1 MKFYINNLAELFS
14 LGIAIIYYPYLKGSV
29 MKWFLPFLVFITG
42 SELYAQNIGY
52 VLGNSDTPN
61 TKIYGFVTIVESVF
75 YGYFFY
81 TMTVKEIWK
90 KIILIISLINSFISI
105 IFFFFIAE
113 NPSYLITNLLF
124 LSICFSFISLT
135 YIYSKFISDEAAY
148 LLCEPG
154 FWVAFGVT
162 LFFSGVSVVFSLH
175 DFILKHNLTLFGV
188 KLYHIVPQ
196 ILSLPLY
203 LSISTAI
210 ILCKKKNRI
219 SL

>member
-1 MKFYINNLAELFS
+1 MKFNINNLAELFS
-14 LGIAIIYYPYLKGSV
+14 LVVAIIYYPYLKNSV
-29 MKWFLPFLVFITG
+29 MKWFLPFLAFVFVG
-42 SELYAQNIGY
+42 EMYAKYVGY
-52 VLGNSDTPN
+52 VLLRSN
-61 TKIYGFVTIVESVF
+61 TYVYSFITIVESIF

-81 TMTVKEIWK
+81 AITVKEISK
-90 KIILIISLINSFISI
+90 KVIFILSFINISISI
-105 IFFFFIAE
+105 IFLFLISY
-113 NPSYLITNLLF
+113 NPSYLFINLIF

-148 LLCEPG
+148 LLGEPG

-175 DFILKHNLTLFGV
+175 DFSMRHNLRLFGV

-196 ILSLPLY
+196 TLCVLLY

-210 ILCKKKNRI
+210 ILCKKKTRI

>member
-14 LGIAIIYYPYLKGSV
+14 LVVAIIYYPYIKNSV
-29 MKWFLPFLVFITG
+29 MKWFLPFLAFVFVG
-42 SELYAQNIGY
+42 EMYAKYIGY
-52 VLGNSDTPN
+52 VVGKSN
-61 TKIYGFVTIVESVF
+61 TEIYGFITIIEAIF

-81 TMTVKEIWK
+81 TITEKGISK
-90 KIILIISLINSFISI
+90 KIIFIISLVNISISI
-105 IFFFFIAE
+105 IFFFLISD
-113 NPSYLITNLLF
+113 NPSHLFTNLIF
-124 LSICFSFISLT
+124 LSILFCFISLT
-135 YIYSKFISDEAAY
+135 YIYSKFVNDEAAY
-148 LLCEPG
+148 LLGEPG

-175 DFILKHNLTLFGV
+175 DFSVQHNLTLFGF

-196 ILSLPLY
+196 TLCVLLY

-210 ILCKKKNRI
+210 ILCKKKTRI

>member
-1 MKFYINNLAELFS
+1 MKFHINNLAELFS
-14 LGIAIIYYPYLKGSV
+14 LGVAIIYYPYLKNSV
-29 MKWFLPFLVFITG
+29 MKWFLPFLAFVFVG
-42 SELYAQNIGY
+42 EMYAKYVGYMLGKSNIE
-52 VLGNSDTPN
+52 
-61 TKIYGFVTIVESVF
+61 IYGFITIVESVF

-81 TMTVKEIWK
+81 TITAKEFWK
-90 KIILIISLINSFISI
+90 KIVFIISLINISI
-105 IFFFFIAE
+105 SVIFFFFISD
-113 NPSYLITNLLF
+113 NPSHLFINLIF

-135 YIYSKFISDEAAY
+135 YIYSKFVSDEAAY
-148 LLCEPG
+148 LLGEPG

-175 DFILKHNLTLFGV
+175 DFSMKHNLTFLGV

-210 ILCKKKNRI
+210 VLCKKKTRI

>member
-14 LGIAIIYYPYLKGSV
+14 LVVAIIYYPYLKNSV
-29 MKWFLPFLVFITG
+29 MKWFLPFLAFVFIG
-42 SELYAQNIGY
+42 EIYAKYVGY
-52 VLGNSDTPN
+52 VLLRSNIDVYSF
-61 TKIYGFVTIVESVF
+61 IAIVESIF

-81 TMTVKEIWK
+81 TITINKIPK
-90 KIILIISLINSFISI
+90 KIIFIFSIINISVSIISFFLISY
-105 IFFFFIAE
+105 
-113 NPSYLITNLLF
+113 NPSYLFTNLMF

-135 YIYSKFISDEAAY
+135 YIYSKFVSDEAAN
-148 LLCEPG
+148 LLGEPG
-154 FWVAFGVT
+154 FWVAFGVA

-175 DFILKHNLTLFGV
+175 DFSVRHNLTLFGF

-196 ILSLPLY
+196 SLCVLLY

-210 ILCKKKNRI
+210 ILCKKKARI

>member
-1 MKFYINNLAELFS
+1 MKFNINNLAELFS
-14 LGIAIIYYPYLKGSV
+14 LVVAIIYYPYLKNSV
-29 MKWFLPFLVFITG
+29 MKWFLPFLAFVFVG
-42 SELYAQNIGY
+42 EMYAKYVGY
-52 VLGNSDTPN
+52 VLLRSN
-61 TKIYGFVTIVESVF
+61 TYVYSFITIVESIF

-81 TMTVKEIWK
+81 AITVKEISK
-90 KIILIISLINSFISI
+90 KIIFILSFINISISI
-105 IFFFFIAE
+105 IFLFLISY
-113 NPSYLITNLLF
+113 NPSYLFINLIF

-148 LLCEPG
+148 LLGEPG

-175 DFILKHNLTLFGV
+175 DFSMRHNLRLFGV

-196 ILSLPLY
+196 TLCVLLY
-203 LSISTAI
+203 LSISIAI
-210 ILCKKKNRI
+210 ILCKKKTRI

>member
-14 LGIAIIYYPYLKGSV
+14 LVVAIIYYPYLKGTV
-29 MKWFLPFLVFITG
+29 MKWFLPFLAFVFVG
-42 SELYAQNIGY
+42 EMYAKYVGY
-52 VLGNSDTPN
+52 VLGRSN
-61 TKIYGFVTIVESVF
+61 TEIYSFITIVESVF
-75 YGYFFY
+75 YGYFFH
-81 TMTVKEIWK
+81 TITLKERSK
-90 KIILIISLINSFISI
+90 KIIFIISLVNIAISV
-105 IFFFFIAE
+105 IFFFLISS
-113 NPSYLITNLLF
+113 NPSHLFTNLIF

-135 YIYSKFISDEAAY
+135 YIYSKFTSDEAAY
-148 LLCEPG
+148 LLSEPG

-175 DFILKHNLTLFGV
+175 DFAMKRNLTLLGV

>member
-14 LGIAIIYYPYLKGSV
+14 LVVAIIYYPYLKGSV
-29 MKWFLPFLVFITG
+29 MKWFLPFLAFVFVGEI
-42 SELYAQNIGY
+42 YAKYVGY
-52 VLGNSDTPN
+52 VLLKSN
-61 TKIYGFVTIVESVF
+61 TYVYSFITIVESIF

-81 TMTVKEIWK
+81 VITIKEILK
-90 KIILIISLINSFISI
+90 KIIFIFSFVNISISI
-105 IFFFFIAE
+105 IFFFLISY
-113 NPSYLITNLLF
+113 NPSYLFINLMF

-135 YIYSKFISDEAAY
+135 YIYSKFISEEAAY
-148 LLCEPG
+148 LLGEPG

-175 DFILKHNLTLFGV
+175 DFSLQNNLTLFGF

-196 ILSLPLY
+196 ALCLVLY

-210 ILCKKKNRI
+210 ILCKKKTRI
-219 SL
+219 SS

>member
-1 MKFYINNLAELFS
+1 MKFNINNLAELFS
-14 LGIAIIYYPYLKGSV
+14 LVVAIIYYSYLKNSV
-29 MKWFLPFLVFITG
+29 MKWFLPFLAFVFVG
-42 SELYAQNIGY
+42 EMYAKYVGY
-52 VLGNSDTPN
+52 VLLRSN
-61 TKIYGFVTIVESVF
+61 TYVYSCITIVESIF

-81 TMTVKEIWK
+81 AITVKEISK
-90 KIILIISLINSFISI
+90 KIIFILSCINIFISI
-105 IFFFFIAE
+105 FFLFLISY
-113 NPSYLITNLLF
+113 NPSYLFINLIF

-148 LLCEPG
+148 LLSEPG

-175 DFILKHNLTLFGV
+175 DFSMRHNLRLFGV

-196 ILSLPLY
+196 ALCVLLY

-210 ILCKKKNRI
+210 ILCKKKTRI

>member
-14 LGIAIIYYPYLKGSV
+14 LVIAIIYYPYLKASV
-29 MKWFLPFLVFITG
+29 MKWFLPFLAFVFAG
-42 SELYAQNIGY
+42 EMYAKYVGY
-52 VLGNSDTPN
+52 VLSMTN
-61 TKIYGFVTIVESVF
+61 TEIYGFIAIVESVF

-81 TMTVKEIWK
+81 TVTVKEIWK
-90 KIILIISLINSFISI
+90 KIILIISLINSFITI
-105 IFFFFIAE
+105 IFFFLIAE

-135 YIYSKFISDEAAY
+135 YIYSKFISDEAVY

>member
-14 LGIAIIYYPYLKGSV
+14 LVVAIVYYPHLKHSV
-29 MKWFLPFLVFITG
+29 MKWFLPFLAFVFAGEI
-42 SELYAQNIGY
+42 YAKYVGY
-52 VLGNSDTPN
+52 VLGKSN
-61 TKIYGFVTIVESVF
+61 TGIYGFITIIEAVF

-81 TMTVKEIWK
+81 TITEKQTSK
-90 KIILIISLINSFISI
+90 KIILVTSLVNVSISI
-105 IFFFFIAE
+105 AFFFFIAD
-113 NPSYLITNLLF
+113 NPSHLFTNLIF
-124 LSICFSFISLT
+124 LSIFFALISLT

-148 LLCEPG
+148 LLDEPG

-175 DFILKHNLTLFGV
+175 DFSMTHNLTFLGV

-203 LSISTAI
+203 FSISTAI
-210 ILCKKKNRI
+210 ILCRKKTRI
-219 SL
+219 S

>member
-1 MKFYINNLAELFS
+1 
-14 LGIAIIYYPYLKGSV
+14 
-29 MKWFLPFLVFITG
+29 MKWFLPFLAFVFVG
-42 SELYAQNIGY
+42 EMYAKYVGY
-52 VLGNSDTPN
+52 VLLRSN
-61 TKIYGFVTIVESVF
+61 TYVYSCITIVESIF

-81 TMTVKEIWK
+81 AITVKEISK
-90 KIILIISLINSFISI
+90 KIIFILSCINIFISI
-105 IFFFFIAE
+105 FFLFLISY
-113 NPSYLITNLLF
+113 NPSYLFINLIF

-148 LLCEPG
+148 LLSEPG

-175 DFILKHNLTLFGV
+175 DFSMRHNLRLFGV

-196 ILSLPLY
+196 ALCVLLY

-210 ILCKKKNRI
+210 ILCKKKTRI